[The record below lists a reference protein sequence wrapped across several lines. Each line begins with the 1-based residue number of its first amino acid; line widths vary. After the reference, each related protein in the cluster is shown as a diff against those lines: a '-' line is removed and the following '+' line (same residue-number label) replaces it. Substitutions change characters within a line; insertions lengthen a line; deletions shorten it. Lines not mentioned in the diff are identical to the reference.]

1 VFKLNRAMAIAVL
14 AVLPLPAAAC
24 QAAIGGGDKSDVVI
38 AADLELSGTYAD
50 VGSTYERALQ
60 LEVDQINAAGGVLG
74 GRPLRLEI
82 KDNRS
87 DPGVSVSNV
96 NDFSG
101 QQNVSAL
108 IMGVSADCI
117 RAVVKALDDKGIP
130 TVSLASASDVAS
142 PAAEKKFI
150 FKIGPNAEDSA
161 SLLTSQFKGDNVAS
175 VALLSTDD
183 TTGHE
188 ALAALQAATRKA
200 DATVAASEP
209 FKPSAADEASLT
221 GPVAAALTAHPDALV
236 VSALPQQA
244 VLVAQAA
251 KGAGY
256 KGVIYF
262 DQTAAGNLFVTGSAA
277 AATNN
282 VTMVATE
289 SMAIDDIIATS
300 PAKVA
305 RKQWFNDYTAKY
317 GNFSAYSTFA
327 ADAVQVIQKAVEA
340 ARSAD
345 RGAIRDF
352 IQNTQ
357 FEGLAGQIRITPDNH
372 SGLMPQALTVLVA
385 RNGRW
390 HLA

>member
-1 VFKLNRAMAIAVL
+1 
-14 AVLPLPAAAC
+14 LPAAAC

-60 LEVDQINAAGGVLG
+60 LEVDHINAAGGVLG

-108 IMGVSADCI
+108 IMGDCSDCA

-150 FKIGPNAEDSA
+150 FKIGPNAGDSA
-161 SLLTSQFKGDNVAS
+161 SLLASQFKGDNVAS

-188 ALAALQAATRKA
+188 ALTALQVATGKA
-200 DATVAASEP
+200 NVTVAATEP
-209 FKPSAADEASLT
+209 FKPNAADEASLA
-221 GPVAAALTAHPDALV
+221 GPVAAALTARPDGLV

-251 KGAGY
+251 KSAGY

-282 VTMVATE
+282 VTMVANE

-327 ADAVQVIQKAVEA
+327 ADAVQVIQKAVET

-372 SGLMPQALTVLVA
+372 SGLMPQALTLLVA